1 VLAMSDTRKRINELD
16 ALSERAKEAGDLR
29 EGLSLPEDVMTG
41 LPFSGIRMKDVFNS
55 RKAASDKL
63 QNMRDE
69 ETEDLIQRRKL
80 EKAMPKVKK
89 MASGGSVSA
98 RGDGIAQRGKTKGRF
113 V

>member
-1 VLAMSDTRKRINELD
+1 MSDTRALKRIYELD

-29 EGLSLPEDVMTG
+29 EGLSLPEDAMTG
-41 LPFSGIRMKDVFNS
+41 VPSFSGIRMKDVFNS

-69 ETEDLIQRRKL
+69 ETEDLMQRRKL
-80 EKAMPKVKK
+80 EKTMPKVKK

-98 RGDGIAQRGKTKGRF
+98 RGDGIAQRGKTKGKF